1 MDGFLLD
8 SKVKV
13 KGTASIGTDIY
24 KLRLRDSVLTY
35 NNEYVNIYR
44 ISSFNVSEY
53 YQLSFEGFSRDIFCS
68 LNQTFMCKSVL
79 IKDNNIV
86 KIDDNYRFIPLKKF
100 INKITKDG
108 EIKITY
114 VAVNK
119 KVIKEKDYDKDIPLD
134 DGDYLLF
141 PYKEYKIVKENT
153 RLYCLGLSKEHNSY
167 CVNGVI
173 VGDDTF

>member
-1 MDGFLLD
+1 MDGFLFD

-35 NNEYVNIYR
+35 NNEYVNIHR

-53 YQLSFEGFSRDIFCS
+53 CQLSFEGFSRDIFCS

-79 IKDNNIV
+79 TKDNNIV

-108 EIKITY
+108 EIKRTY